1 MNWESKDLKQELLSI
16 LNPDQVFT
24 DPMELSCYSYDTS
37 FYSAINPHMPEAIV
51 SPKSLKDVV
60 ELIKW
65 AGQKRCPIIPR
76 GAATGQAGGTLAI
89 SGGIVLDLS
98 SWNEIE
104 AIEPHNKMVF
114 CRPGIT
120 YAKLNQALELHGL
133 YLPPDPSSGD
143 ACTIGGMAANNSS
156 GPRSLKHGP
165 LNNYIMGLEVVLGT
179 GEVLVTGGL
188 NGKVLKNVSGINLN
202 SLFLGSEGILGIITG
217 IWLTV
222 ARKPR
227 AKAAVVM
234 IFDTAETAQ
243 AASQEIE
250 RRGVVPAA
258 MEFVYCAPEATRA
271 AASFHEDLYVPKAEI
286 EIICEVDGNEDSV
299 AWEYARLQE
308 VAKEYAQAWHGS
320 SESHGIHELW
330 EINDNIEGFS
340 ASIRDGAKRIA
351 ASEDVCVKL
360 EKLPNV
366 LREIQSIAKQNG
378 IGIVNFGHWAK
389 GHIHSGL
396 LVKVEDEKEV
406 EAAFR
411 TADEIHRLVLQEGG
425 ATTAE
430 HGVGFVRAPYML
442 EEHAN
447 GLGWMVKIKEALDP
461 YQILNPGKILP
472 LETRKNSD

>member
-1 MNWESKDLKQELLSI
+1 MNWESKDLKRELSSI
-16 LNPDQVFT
+16 LNPNQVFT

-37 FYSAINPHMPEAIV
+37 FYSAINPHMPQAVV
-51 SPKSLKDVV
+51 SPKSLQDVV

-65 AGQKRCPIIPR
+65 AGQKQCPIIPR

-104 AIEPHNKMVF
+104 SIEPQNKMVF
-114 CRPGIT
+114 CRPGVT
-120 YAKLNQALELHGL
+120 YAKLNQALEPHGL

-156 GPRSLKHGP
+156 GPRSLKHGA
-165 LNNYIMGLEVVLGT
+165 LSNYVLGLEVVLGT
-179 GEVLVTGGL
+179 GEVLVTGGVK
-188 NGKVLKNVSGINLN
+188 GKVLKNVSGLNLN

-217 IWLTV
+217 IWLAV
-222 ARKPR
+222 AKKPR
-227 AKAAVVM
+227 ARAAVVM
-234 IFDTAETAQ
+234 IFDKAETAQ
-243 AASQEIE
+243 KASQEIE
-250 RRGVVPAA
+250 SRGVVPAA

-271 AASFHEDLYVPKAEI
+271 AASFYEELYVPGAEI
-286 EIICEVDGNEDSV
+286 EIICEVDGNEESV
-299 AWEYARLQE
+299 TWEYTKLQE
-308 VAKEYAQAWHGS
+308 VAKEYAQASRGS
-320 SESHGIHELW
+320 NEPHGIHELW

-340 ASIRDGAKRIA
+340 ASIREGAKRIA

-360 EKLPNV
+360 EKLPKI
-366 LREIQSIAKQNG
+366 LREIQLIAKQNG

-396 LVKVEDEKEV
+396 LAKVEDPGEV
-406 EAAFR
+406 DAAFR

-442 EEHAN
+442 EEHEN
-447 GLGWMVKIKEALDP
+447 GLDWMVKIKEALDP
-461 YQILNPGKILP
+461 FHILNPGKICP
-472 LETRKNSD
+472 LETRKESD